1 MSAAHAK
8 SSSKSDIADASSYGC
23 GYLPAGAGLS
33 VVVSMPVGWKTACF
47 PASTRLVRS
56 ALVGLVA
63 QNKQLS
69 EALLRLQLAVQYPT
83 AETHHPDCR
92 A

>member
-1 MSAAHAK
+1 MQAPTDADIYRLALDCPLLFQCLLAGENGLLPGFDAA
-8 SSSKSDIADASSYGC
+8 
-23 GYLPAGAGLS
+23 
-33 VVVSMPVGWKTACF
+33 
-47 PASTRLVRS
+47 VRS